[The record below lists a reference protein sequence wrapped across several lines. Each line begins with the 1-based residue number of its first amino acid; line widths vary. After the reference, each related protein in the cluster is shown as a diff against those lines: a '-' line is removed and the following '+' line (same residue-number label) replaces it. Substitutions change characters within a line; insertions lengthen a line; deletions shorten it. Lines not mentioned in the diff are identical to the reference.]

1 MDQIFDK
8 IKEIITEQLD
18 VEEDMV
24 TMDASFADDLEADSL
39 DVVELMMAME
49 EEFNMEISDEDAEKI
64 STVGDAVSYIAEMM

>member
-8 IKEIITEQLD
+8 IKEIIIEQLD
-18 VEEDMV
+18 VDEDMV

>member
-8 IKEIITEQLD
+8 IKEILVEQLD
-18 VEEDMV
+18 IDEDMV

-64 STVGDAVSYIAEMM
+64 STVGDAVAYIAEMM

>member
-8 IKEIITEQLD
+8 IKEIIIEQLD

-39 DVVELMMAME
+39 DVVELMMAIE

>member
-8 IKEIITEQLD
+8 IKEIIIEQLD
-18 VEEDMV
+18 VDEDMV

-49 EEFNMEISDEDAEKI
+49 EEFNMEISDEDAERI

>member
-49 EEFNMEISDEDAEKI
+49 EEFNMEISDEDAERI